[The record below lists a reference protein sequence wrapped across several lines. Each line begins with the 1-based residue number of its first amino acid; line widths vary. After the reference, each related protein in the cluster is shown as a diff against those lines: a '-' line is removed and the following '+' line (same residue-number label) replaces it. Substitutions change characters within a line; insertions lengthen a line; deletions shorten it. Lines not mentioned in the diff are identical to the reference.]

1 MRKEAMENL
10 KHMAE
15 EVMQPLEVRLD
26 DLANI
31 RNPLDE
37 DFVWAYAG
45 IDYTIKAQETRVLPR
60 HLCQHLA
67 KHLTDKILQEQYDV
81 KSTWNDTPLRR
92 KVLSTILISEAEA
105 NPEKV
110 PSLEDAQK
118 ALDKQIKDENKL
130 NSTQSVPVLAKT
142 KKLKVE

>member
-1 MRKEAMENL
+1 MEPV
-10 KHMAE
+10 MAP
-15 EVMQPLEVRLD
+15 QEVRLD

-31 RNPLDE
+31 HNPTDE

-45 IDYTIKAQETRVLPR
+45 IDYTVKTKETRNLPR

-67 KHLTDKILQEQYDV
+67 KHLTDKILQERYNV

-105 NPEKV
+105 NPTRV

-118 ALDKQIKDENKL
+118 ALDKQIKDENNL
-130 NSTQSVPVLAKT
+130 NSTQRVPILAET
-142 KKLKVE
+142 TKLKVELPQ